1 MKRVTIG
8 KAAEVAGVSVETIRF
23 YERRGLVS
31 QPTTPVRGYREYD
44 PETIEQIRFI
54 RHAQEIGF
62 SLSDIQELM
71 ELRSDPGSDCSD
83 VRLRAVAK
91 LGDVNIKIERLR
103 LVQDA
108 LETLIAACPGKGAV
122 GSCSILNEITKHA
135 PRPDD
140 AHRTSSQIAKESK
153 LMKTTEFTV
162 EGMHCDGCAN
172 TAAALLSAVPGV
184 RKAEVSYADRRARV
198 LHDPD
203 QAGVAD
209 LYAAVGRAG
218 YVASERTE

>member
-1 MKRVTIG
+1 MRCTISRAA
-8 KAAEVAGVSVETIRF
+8 KAADVSVETIRF

-31 QPTTPVRGYREYD
+31 QPTTPARGYREYD
-44 PETIEQIRFI
+44 RETIEQIRFI

-71 ELRSDPGSDCSD
+71 ELRSDPDSDCSD

-91 LGDVNIKIERLR
+91 LGDVNTKIERLR
-103 LVQDA
+103 RVQDA
-108 LETLIAACPGKGAV
+108 LETLIAACPGEGAV
-122 GSCSILNEITKHA
+122 GSCSILNEITKHES
-135 PRPDD
+135 RPDD
-140 AHRTSSQIAKESK
+140 TARSSSQTSK
-153 LMKTTEFTV
+153 GPRAMKMTEFTID
-162 EGMHCDGCAN
+162 GMHCDGCAK
-172 TAAALLSAVPGV
+172 TAATLLSAVPGV

-218 YVASERTE
+218 YVASGKAE

>member
-1 MKRVTIG
+1 MRCTISRAA
-8 KAAEVAGVSVETIRF
+8 KAANVGVETIRF

-71 ELRSDPGSDCSD
+71 ELRSDPDSDCSD

-91 LGDVNIKIERLR
+91 LDDVNIKIERLLR
-103 LVQDA
+103 VQDA
-108 LETLIAACPGKGAV
+108 LETLIAACPGEGAV
-122 GSCSILNEITKHA
+122 GSCSILKEITKHES
-135 PRPDD
+135 RPDD
-140 AHRTSSQIAKESK
+140 AARSSSQTSQEPI
-153 LMKTTEFTV
+153 LMKTIEFTV
-162 EGMHCDGCAN
+162 DGMHCDGCAK
-172 TAAALLSAVPGV
+172 TAETLLSAMPGV
-184 RKAEVSYADRRARV
+184 RKAEVSFAERRARV

-203 QAGVAD
+203 QASVAD
-209 LYAAVGRAG
+209 LYAAVSRAG
-218 YVASERTE
+218 YVASDKAE